1 MSCACPCESTFNF
14 DLCIQQWATYLQAFT
29 WLSPQVVANGWQQ
42 ILPVDLTGYTATLQ
56 ILPYPLAPPTA
67 ILYDASSNITLGGTT
82 GIITINIPAS
92 TTGGFTWWAGV
103 YDLLLTDLI
112 GTATRF
118 AQGNVTVSPGV
129 ST

>member
-1 MSCACPCESTFNF
+1 MNCACSGSCEAFAF

-29 WLSPQVVANGWQQ
+29 WLSPQIVSNGSQQ
-42 ILPVDLTGYTATLQ
+42 VLPVDLTGYTATLE
-56 ILPYPLAPPTA
+56 IRAFPLAPI
-67 ILYDASSNITLGGTT
+67 ILYDASSNITLGGPT

-103 YDLLLTDLI
+103 YDLLLTDLT
-112 GTATRF
+112 GRTTRF

>member
-1 MSCACPCESTFNF
+1 MNCACSPSCEAFAF

-29 WLSPQVVANGWQQ
+29 WLSPQVVANGSQQ
-42 ILPVDLTGYTATLQ
+42 VLPVDLTGYTATLQ
-56 ILPYPLAPPTA
+56 ILPYPLATS
-67 ILYDASSNITLGGTT
+67 ILYDASSNITLGGPT

-92 TTGGFTWWAGV
+92 VTGGFTWWSGV
-103 YDLLLTDLI
+103 YDLLLTNLV
-112 GTATRF
+112 GTVTRF